1 MIIHICELCGYEY
14 NPKEGDPDYGIEK
27 GIDFE
32 DLPDDWEC
40 PLCGALKEDF
50 VAEEVDDDEDESV

>member
-1 MIIHICELCGYEY
+1 MKNTVFTGAATALVTPL
-14 NPKEGDPDYGIEK
+14 NEK

-50 VAEEVDDDEDESV
+50 VAEEVDDDEDDSI

>member
-1 MIIHICELCGYEY
+1 LCGYEY
-14 NPKEGDPDYGIEK
+14 NPKLGDPDYGIEK

-50 VAEEVDDDEDESV
+50 VAEEVDDDEDDSI